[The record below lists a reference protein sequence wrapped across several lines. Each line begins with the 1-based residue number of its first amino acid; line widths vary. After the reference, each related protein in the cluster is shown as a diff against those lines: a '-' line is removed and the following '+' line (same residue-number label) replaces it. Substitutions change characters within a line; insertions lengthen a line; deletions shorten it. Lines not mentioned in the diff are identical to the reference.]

1 MQRQRFLDLIA
12 GRVPLVIA
20 GAGALT
26 VGVAAL
32 SVGIAG
38 LAGGERVAQTLS
50 DDRVLIEGP
59 SPLNW
64 VWVGAGVA
72 ALGVGTWLVVDGMRL
87 RPVGITS
94 VGVAP
99 LPQGA
104 AFTAAGRF

>member
-1 MQRQRFLDLIA
+1 
-12 GRVPLVIA
+12 V
-20 GAGALT
+20 

-38 LAGGERVAQTLS
+38 LAGGERVTQTLS
-50 DDRVLIEGP
+50 DDRVLVEGP

-64 VWVGAGVA
+64 AWVGAGVA

-87 RPVGITS
+87 RPVGVTT
-94 VGVAP
+94 VGLVP